1 MNQWT
6 ETIERLEAEN
16 KRLLAEL
23 DKHKWISVEDDL
35 PNNEQM
41 VLILQKGG
49 NQMIAQYSANENWFD
64 DPFEPGCWSY
74 PEHWQPLPS
83 TEGI

>member
-1 MNQWT
+1 
-6 ETIERLEAEN
+6 
-16 KRLLAEL
+16 
-23 DKHKWISVEDDL
+23 
-35 PNNEQM
+35 
-41 VLILQKGG
+41 LILQKGG